1 MSVDPQ
7 RVGWASGRFLVVALV
22 AALAALIAAIAVFT
36 YLAYDRQSNRV
47 EKVQAENAKLE
58 RDHMMI
64 GTAFAQQTARLNDA
78 VQAMN
83 HAYGRGFDAG
93 HKAATLPRPFAEL
106 QRSVRQGYVVP
117 LAVPRGLSSAK
128 PAVER
133 GAHGYTIRWGVLALF
148 ASDRELL
155 RDWTAKAWPGT
166 QRRVRMGRRTV
177 LRMVGPYGTV
187 YAWRERNKTYAV
199 VALPRSVGLVSPLV
213 RVLG

>member
-117 LAVPRGLSSAK
+117 LAVPRGLSRAK

-133 GAHGYTIRWGVLALF
+133 TAHGYTIRWGGLALF
-148 ASDRELL
+148 ASDREPL